1 MTVHQ
6 LRYTGD
12 HATVF
17 QTGNVGL
24 VEPGDEFAV
33 PDELLLRFM
42 RRPDV
47 SHAVECPAPPCRC
60 GEDPQPEPEQSQAEG
75 NDGDSSGTDTETAD
89 HSEASAALERAPDA
103 SDSTSRVQEADTSGA
118 GQSGRRGRSSSPT
131 GKGAVGAA

>member
-33 PDELLLRFM
+33 PDELLIRFM

-47 SHAVECPAPPCRC
+47 SHAGECPAPPCRC
-60 GEDPQPEPEQSQAEG
+60 GEDLQPEPEPEG
-75 NDGDSSGTDTETAD
+75 VP
-89 HSEASAALERAPDA
+89 EASYPA
-103 SDSTSRVQEADTSGA
+103 SASQDADTSGA
-118 GQSGRRGRSSSPT
+118 GRSGRRGRSGASNGTTET
-131 GKGAVGAA
+131 GNTGIP